1 MYLTLVVDIVRTAV
15 LPHAMLELL
24 GSNSRFLDLATLC
37 SVYWTWPFVSEKT
50 LSEVK
55 LISYSTQ
62 RNFPFNCL
70 SSH

>member
-1 MYLTLVVDIVRTAV
+1 MYLTVVVDIVRTAA
-15 LPHAMLELL
+15 PSHDMLELL

-37 SVYWTWPFVSEKT
+37 FVFWTWPFFSEKT
-50 LSEVK
+50 LSETK

-70 SSH
+70 SSR